1 MYENLS
7 KIGKDEKWLQ
17 KQIVKFKTT
26 PENVLIATMDGKG
39 NFFCQNKS
47 EKRRK
52 RKMRREAVITI
63 VIILVIIIGEWL
75 TQSYSKKTL
84 GGVQDSLRELKEEIL
99 SSEIEVSEL
108 IKKTNQIYDKWE
120 EDNELLS
127 YYLEHD
133 ELEKVN
139 TQIVLVRG
147 FLESDT
153 PEDSIPEIEE
163 GIYILEHIKEKEKL
177 SIKNVF

>member
-1 MYENLS
+1 
-7 KIGKDEKWLQ
+7 
-17 KQIVKFKTT
+17 
-26 PENVLIATMDGKG
+26 
-39 NFFCQNKS
+39 
-47 EKRRK
+47 
-52 RKMRREAVITI
+52 MRREAVITI
-63 VIILVIIIGEWL
+63 LIILVIIIGEYL
-75 TQSYSKKTL
+75 TQRYSEETL
-84 GGVQDSLRELKEEIL
+84 GGVQDSLGELKEQIL

-108 IKKTNQIYDKWE
+108 IDKTNQIYNKWE

-127 YYLEHD
+127 YYLEHN

-153 PEDSIPEIEE
+153 PEDAIPEIEE

>member
-1 MYENLS
+1 
-7 KIGKDEKWLQ
+7 
-17 KQIVKFKTT
+17 
-26 PENVLIATMDGKG
+26 
-39 NFFCQNKS
+39 
-47 EKRRK
+47 
-52 RKMRREAVITI
+52 MRREAVITI
-63 VIILVIIIGEWL
+63 VIILVIIIGEYL
-75 TQSYSKKTL
+75 TQRYSEETL
-84 GGVQDSLRELKEEIL
+84 GGVQDSLGELKEQIL

-108 IKKTNQIYDKWE
+108 IDKTNQIYNKWE

>member
-1 MYENLS
+1 
-7 KIGKDEKWLQ
+7 
-17 KQIVKFKTT
+17 
-26 PENVLIATMDGKG
+26 
-39 NFFCQNKS
+39 
-47 EKRRK
+47 
-52 RKMRREAVITI
+52 MRREAVITI
-63 VIILVIIIGEWL
+63 VIILVILIGEWQ
-75 TQSYSKKTL
+75 TQSYSRETL

-108 IKKTNQIYDKWE
+108 IDKTNQIYDKWE

-139 TQIVLVRG
+139 TQIVFVRG

-153 PEDSIPEIEE
+153 PGDAIPEIEE
-163 GIYILEHIKEKEKL
+163 GIYIIEHIKEKEKL
-177 SIKNVF
+177 SIKNIF

>member
-1 MYENLS
+1 
-7 KIGKDEKWLQ
+7 
-17 KQIVKFKTT
+17 
-26 PENVLIATMDGKG
+26 
-39 NFFCQNKS
+39 
-47 EKRRK
+47 
-52 RKMRREAVITI
+52 MRREAVITI
-63 VIILVIIIGEWL
+63 LIILVIIIGEYL
-75 TQSYSKKTL
+75 TQRYSEETL
-84 GGVQDSLRELKEEIL
+84 GGVQDSLGELKEQIL

-108 IKKTNQIYDKWE
+108 IEKTNQIYDKWE

-163 GIYILEHIKEKEKL
+163 GIYIIEHIKEKIL
-177 SIKNVF
+177 

>member
-1 MYENLS
+1 
-7 KIGKDEKWLQ
+7 
-17 KQIVKFKTT
+17 
-26 PENVLIATMDGKG
+26 
-39 NFFCQNKS
+39 
-47 EKRRK
+47 
-52 RKMRREAVITI
+52 MRREAVITI
-63 VIILVIIIGEWL
+63 LIILVIIIGEYL
-75 TQSYSKKTL
+75 TQRYSEETL
-84 GGVQDSLRELKEEIL
+84 GGVQDSLGELKEQIL
-99 SSEIEVSEL
+99 SSVIEVSEL
-108 IKKTNQIYDKWE
+108 IDKTNQIYNKWE

>member
-1 MYENLS
+1 
-7 KIGKDEKWLQ
+7 
-17 KQIVKFKTT
+17 
-26 PENVLIATMDGKG
+26 
-39 NFFCQNKS
+39 
-47 EKRRK
+47 
-52 RKMRREAVITI
+52 MRREAVITI
-63 VIILVIIIGEWL
+63 LIILVIIIGEYL
-75 TQSYSKKTL
+75 TQRYSEETL
-84 GGVQDSLRELKEEIL
+84 GGVQDSLGELKEQIL

-108 IKKTNQIYDKWE
+108 IDKTNQIYNKWE

-163 GIYILEHIKEKEKL
+163 GIYILEKKKKKEKL

>member
-1 MYENLS
+1 
-7 KIGKDEKWLQ
+7 
-17 KQIVKFKTT
+17 
-26 PENVLIATMDGKG
+26 
-39 NFFCQNKS
+39 
-47 EKRRK
+47 
-52 RKMRREAVITI
+52 MRREAVITI
-63 VIILVIIIGEWL
+63 LIILVIIIGEYL
-75 TQSYSKKTL
+75 TQRYSEETL
-84 GGVQDSLRELKEEIL
+84 GGVQDSLGELKEEIL

-108 IKKTNQIYDKWE
+108 IDKTNQIYNKWE

-127 YYLEHD
+127 YYLEHN

>member
-1 MYENLS
+1 
-7 KIGKDEKWLQ
+7 
-17 KQIVKFKTT
+17 
-26 PENVLIATMDGKG
+26 
-39 NFFCQNKS
+39 
-47 EKRRK
+47 
-52 RKMRREAVITI
+52 MRREAVITI
-63 VIILVIIIGEWL
+63 LIILVIIIGEYL
-75 TQSYSKKTL
+75 TQRYSEETL
-84 GGVQDSLRELKEEIL
+84 GGVQDSLGELKEQIL

-108 IKKTNQIYDKWE
+108 IDKTNQIYNKWE

>member
-1 MYENLS
+1 
-7 KIGKDEKWLQ
+7 
-17 KQIVKFKTT
+17 
-26 PENVLIATMDGKG
+26 
-39 NFFCQNKS
+39 
-47 EKRRK
+47 
-52 RKMRREAVITI
+52 MRREAVITI
-63 VIILVIIIGEWL
+63 VIILVILIGEWQ
-75 TQSYSKKTL
+75 TQSYSRETL

-108 IKKTNQIYDKWE
+108 IDKTNQIYDKWE

-147 FLESDT
+147 FLESDI
-153 PEDSIPEIEE
+153 PGDAIPEIEE
-163 GIYILEHIKEKEKL
+163 GIYIIEHIKEKEKL
-177 SIKNVF
+177 SIKNIF

>member
-1 MYENLS
+1 
-7 KIGKDEKWLQ
+7 
-17 KQIVKFKTT
+17 
-26 PENVLIATMDGKG
+26 
-39 NFFCQNKS
+39 
-47 EKRRK
+47 
-52 RKMRREAVITI
+52 MRREAVITI
-63 VIILVIIIGEWL
+63 LIILVIIIGEYL
-75 TQSYSKKTL
+75 TQRYSEETL
-84 GGVQDSLRELKEEIL
+84 GGVQDSLGELKEQIL

-108 IKKTNQIYDKWE
+108 IDKTNQIYDKWE

>member
-1 MYENLS
+1 M
-7 KIGKDEKWLQ
+7 
-17 KQIVKFKTT
+17 
-26 PENVLIATMDGKG
+26 
-39 NFFCQNKS
+39 
-47 EKRRK
+47 
-52 RKMRREAVITI
+52 
-63 VIILVIIIGEWL
+63 ILIGEWQ
-75 TQSYSKKTL
+75 TQSYSRETL
-84 GGVQDSLRELKEEIL
+84 GGVQDSLRELKEQIL

-108 IKKTNQIYDKWE
+108 IDKTNQIYDKWE

-153 PEDSIPEIEE
+153 PGDAIPEIEE
-163 GIYILEHIKEKEKL
+163 GIYIIEHIKEKEKL

>member
-1 MYENLS
+1 M
-7 KIGKDEKWLQ
+7 
-17 KQIVKFKTT
+17 
-26 PENVLIATMDGKG
+26 
-39 NFFCQNKS
+39 
-47 EKRRK
+47 
-52 RKMRREAVITI
+52 
-63 VIILVIIIGEWL
+63 
-75 TQSYSKKTL
+75 
-84 GGVQDSLRELKEEIL
+84 
-99 SSEIEVSEL
+99 
-108 IKKTNQIYDKWE
+108 
-120 EDNELLS
+120 
-127 YYLEHD
+127 EHD